1 MAIEKNS
8 IPYAKALFSL
18 AIDKKNTA
26 AIKADA
32 QTLKSL
38 AQNHTEFKDLISNPT
53 VSNQT
58 KSNIIKNTFA
68 GKIQPETL
76 NFLFLLIKKGRLGQL
91 GSICETIIHLV
102 NQSENLTQVKLTTAT
117 AVTDTEKSQ
126 IATKFLGDRKYEIES
141 LVNPELVGGFVLEFD
156 NKILDNSI
164 STQLQTLK
172 NNLIN

>member
-26 AIKADA
+26 AIKSDA

-38 AQNHTEFKDLISNPT
+38 AQIHTEFKDLIS
-53 VSNQT
+53 
-58 KSNIIKNTFA
+58 KNNFA
-68 GKIQPETL
+68 GKIQPETI

-102 NQSENLTQVKLTTAT
+102 NQFENLTQVRLTTAT
-117 AVTDTEKSQ
+117 AVSDTEKSQ
-126 IATKFLGDRKYEIES
+126 IATKFLGNRKYEIES
-141 LVNPELVGGFVLEFD
+141 IVNPELVGGFVLEFD

>member
-18 AIDKKNTA
+18 AVDKKNTA

-38 AQNHTEFKDLISNPT
+38 ALGHVEFKDLISNPT

-58 KSNIIKNTFA
+58 KSDIIKNTFA
-68 GKIQPETL
+68 GKLQPETL
-76 NFLFLLIKKGRLGQL
+76 NFLYLLIKKGRLGQL